1 MTTSNGLHRQFNP
14 DGVLASVLAGAPP
27 AWLDDHAPQDDYAP
41 HLDDYAPQ
49 DDDYTHDEP
58 AVSPEATEQAEPVEN
73 QQSESEPTESE
84 PVETGD
90 IDLHRDIA
98 LAMSL
103 INPTDRLGKIGVM
116 RAFLARIVAATDEQR
131 ATAINAFRGI
141 LGGDAIVDQFEKEVK
156 DTIAGEK
163 PGVLRG
169 KWQLRTMVNAYEDRP
184 PVEFVVD
191 EFFSIPSLNIVY
203 GAPGSLKSMILAD
216 CAACV
221 ASGKPWLAPLP
232 VEDNS
237 SRAFVTKSYPV
248 LWIDYDNG
256 KRRTDDRFGAVGKA
270 HDLPATANLYYM
282 SMDQPTLAVTNL
294 EHVRDLAEMIKELN
308 AKFIVM
314 DNLGLISG
322 DADENTDDMA
332 AVMGNLRWLCE
343 ETQSVVIVIHHQRKG
358 SPGEKIGDML
368 RGHSSINSAIDLGLC
383 VNREEGEDKVALSPT
398 KVRGAVISR
407 TVTAEFTY
415 QHKQGSR
422 DLDVARFWGV
432 ETVSKSEKAT
442 GRVEAAILIVLRRAG
457 KPITQTE
464 LAKATSAYME
474 ANNMKK
480 AGRDKIIDTID
491 EMVAANRLV
500 EESGE
505 KKAKLYRLSEKET
518 ALNG

>member
-1 MTTSNGLHRQFNP
+1 MTTTLNGLNKQFSSN
-14 DGVLASVLAGAPP
+14 GVLASVLAGAPP
-27 AWLDDHAPQDDYAP
+27 AWLDDDMPQDDGYIAA
-41 HLDDYAPQ
+41 DDYIP
-49 DDDYTHDEP
+49 DEP
-58 AVSPEATEQAEPVEN
+58 VEAEPVEN
-73 QQSESEPTESE
+73 PQAESE
-84 PVETGD
+84 PVESEPVKDPAEDQPAGD

-103 INPTDRLGKIGVM
+103 INPTDRVGKIGVM

-131 ATAINAFRGI
+131 SAAINAFRGI
-141 LGGDAIVDQFEKEVK
+141 LAGDAIVDQFEKEVN
-156 DTIAGEK
+156 DTISGEK

-270 HDLPATANLYYM
+270 HDLPITANLYYM

-294 EHVRDLAEMIKELN
+294 EHVRDLAEMIKELG

-383 VNREEGEDKVALSPT
+383 VNREEGEDKVTLSPT

-442 GRVEAAILIVLRRAG
+442 GKVEAAILIVLRRAG
-457 KPITQTE
+457 KPIMQADLVE
-464 LAKATSAYME
+464 ATSAYIA

-480 AGRDKIIDTID
+480 AGRDKIIGIID
-491 EMVAANRLV
+491 EMVAANRLI
-500 EESGE
+500 EESGG
-505 KKAKLYRLSEKET
+505 KNAKLYHISEKEV

>member
-1 MTTSNGLHRQFNP
+1 MTTTLNGLNKQFNP
-14 DGVLASVLAGAPP
+14 NGVMASILADAPP
-27 AWLDDHAPQDDYAP
+27 AWLDDESPQDDYAP
-41 HLDDYAPQ
+41 IDDYAPTE
-49 DDDYTHDEP
+49 DPISTDSLPVDEP
-58 AVSPEATEQAEPVEN
+58 VKNPVED
-73 QQSESEPTESE
+73 QPA
-84 PVETGD
+84 G
-90 IDLHRDIA
+90 DLHRDIA
-98 LAMSL
+98 RAMSL
-103 INPTDRLGKIGVM
+103 INPTDRVGKIGVM
-116 RAFLARIVAATDEQR
+116 RGFLSRIVAAPDEQR

-141 LGGDAIVDQFEKEVK
+141 LAGDAIVDQFEKEVNE
-156 DTIAGEK
+156 TIAGEK

-221 ASGKPWLAPLP
+221 AAGKPWLAPLP

-237 SRAFVTKSYPV
+237 SRAFVTKSYPI

-256 KRRTDDRFGAVGKA
+256 KRRTDDRFGAVGRA
-270 HDLPATANLYYM
+270 HDLPVDANLYYM

-294 EHVRDLAEMIKELN
+294 DHVRDLAEMIKEIG

-343 ETQSVVIVIHHQRKG
+343 ETQSVVTVIHHQRKG

-383 VNREEGEDKVALSPT
+383 VNREEGEDKVTLSPT

-442 GRVEAAILIVLRRAG
+442 GKVEAAILIILRREG
-457 KPITQTE
+457 KPVMQADLVDAVI
-464 LAKATSAYME
+464 AYME

-480 AGRDKIIDTID
+480 AGRDKTVGIIG
-491 EMVAANRLV
+491 EMVAAKRLIA
-500 EESGE
+500 ESGG
-505 KKAKLYRLSEKET
+505 KNSKLYSISEKEA
-518 ALNG
+518 ALIS